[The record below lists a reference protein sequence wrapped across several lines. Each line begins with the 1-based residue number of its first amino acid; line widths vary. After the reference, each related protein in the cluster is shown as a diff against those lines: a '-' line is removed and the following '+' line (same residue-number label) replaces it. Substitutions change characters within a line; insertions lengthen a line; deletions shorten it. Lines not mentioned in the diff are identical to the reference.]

1 MKRMFKLIN
10 KNMEIVISDS
20 GEETKTEGVYL
31 PGGTMSLYT
40 GKIAGMINL
49 EKSSEDRMGR
59 WNSVRIEG
67 GKQKMRIITIYR
79 ITN

>member
-1 MKRMFKLIN
+1 MFKSIN
-10 KNMEIVISDS
+10 KNVEIVTSDS

-31 PGGTMSLYT
+31 PGGTMLLYT

-59 WNSVRIEG
+59 
-67 GKQKMRIITIYR
+67 
-79 ITN
+79 